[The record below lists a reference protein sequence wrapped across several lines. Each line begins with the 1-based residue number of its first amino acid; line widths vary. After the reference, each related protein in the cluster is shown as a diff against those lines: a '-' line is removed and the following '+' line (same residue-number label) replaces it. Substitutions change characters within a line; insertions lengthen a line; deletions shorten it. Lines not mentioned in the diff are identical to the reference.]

1 MRFSKKEKG
10 TGLDI
15 NLTPLIDVVFLLLI
29 FFMVSTTFIYT
40 NALKV
45 DLPKA
50 KGDEQAVNKSIVIV
64 VDDKNK
70 IFINK
75 KEIPKFAL
83 YKTLTKIKKTN
94 ENLPVILQADKN
106 AKHGTVVYVMDQC
119 KRAGFDRFTIAVEE
133 E

>member
-1 MRFSKKEKG
+1 MKFSDKRNDR
-10 TGLDI
+10 GLEI

-50 KGDEQAVNKSIVIV
+50 KGDEQTVNKNIV
-64 VDDKNK
+64 VVVDSNNQ
-70 IFINK
+70 IFVGK
-75 KEIPKFAL
+75 KKVPKFAL
-83 YKTLTKIKKTN
+83 YRVMKDLKEKNPNI
-94 ENLPVILQADKN
+94 PIILQADKN
-106 AKHGTVVYVMDQC
+106 AKHGTVVFVMDQC
-119 KRAGFDRFTIAVEE
+119 KKAGFDRFTIAVEE

>member
-1 MRFSKKEKG
+1 MKFSKREKNA
-10 TGLDI
+10 GLDI

-50 KGDEQAVNKSIVIV
+50 KGDEQTINKSIVIV
-64 VDDKNK
+64 INNNNEIFLNEKK
-70 IFINK
+70 IS
-75 KEIPKFAL
+75 KFAL
-83 YKTLTKIKKTN
+83 YKTLLDLKKKS
-94 ENLPVILQADKN
+94 ENLPIILQADKD

-119 KRAGFDRFTIAVEE
+119 KKAGFDRFTIAVEE